1 MPIGIANFPARVMN
15 RRRKGLAFVAL
26 RAGAFLLILVAASL
40 FPPSP
45 AHSGGI
51 LHASPPRV
59 GPEAYAVARA
69 TVVVSR
75 TWVTVS
81 DDEMSCRFEQTFL
94 NDNDLPLEGMFLFPL
109 ETGGP
114 LLAPQVRVDGIVQR
128 HTVMSHDEFFPL
140 LKELTTTTQDPS
152 LLGLAGKSVLVV
164 RSVHLAPHQ
173 QRTIRLDFRRN
184 FSAGKETI
192 ALSIP
197 LDGERYAV
205 APVGDFAIHVRFKL
219 SQTVRG
225 LFSPTHPIE
234 VFRESPAR
242 CTVTVHTLSKPVK
255 EDFHLIGGL
264 GGNDLDFTVLTHR
277 RRGERGVFLAMLHP
291 PVLPSLAS
299 EQAQKDVVFV
309 LDASGSMTTGKLEL
323 AKRVIFLGF
332 ESLQP
337 KDRFNVVVVRTRCSR
352 LAPDLLPA
360 TPENVS
366 NAAKFV
372 DSLTSQGG
380 TDLFN
385 GLMMALDQFVS
396 RKRTNLVVITG
407 DGRGTIGI
415 TDPASIADA
424 IQRHNRYR
432 ARLYA
437 VAIGPDAEFSALD
450 KLTSAHRGTLL
461 KVSESVEVLPAV
473 RRLFVDITSPV
484 VSELVLEIE
493 GAPPEEMAPPQHP
506 GFVWD

>member
-164 RSVHLAPHQ
+164 RSVHLAPPSATDH
-173 QRTIRLDFRRN
+173 TARLSTKLLRRKRN
-184 FSAGKETI
+184 HSPIDSPGRGTLRSCARRRFCHPCAFQAIT
-192 ALSIP
+192 
-197 LDGERYAV
+197 DGARAV
-205 APVGDFAIHVRFKL
+205 FANA
-219 SQTVRG
+219 SDRG
-225 LFSPTHPIE
+225 LSRIACSLHCDRPHP
-234 VFRESPAR
+234 VQ
-242 CTVTVHTLSKPVK
+242 T
-255 EDFHLIGGL
+255 
-264 GGNDLDFTVLTHR
+264 
-277 RRGERGVFLAMLHP
+277 GERG
-291 PVLPSLAS
+291 
-299 EQAQKDVVFV
+299 
-309 LDASGSMTTGKLEL
+309 
-323 AKRVIFLGF
+323 
-332 ESLQP
+332 
-337 KDRFNVVVVRTRCSR
+337 
-352 LAPDLLPA
+352 
-360 TPENVS
+360 
-366 NAAKFV
+366 
-372 DSLTSQGG
+372 
-380 TDLFN
+380 
-385 GLMMALDQFVS
+385 
-396 RKRTNLVVITG
+396 
-407 DGRGTIGI
+407 
-415 TDPASIADA
+415 
-424 IQRHNRYR
+424 
-432 ARLYA
+432 
-437 VAIGPDAEFSALD
+437 FSPYW
-450 KLTSAHRGTLL
+450 R
-461 KVSESVEVLPAV
+461 PW
-473 RRLFVDITSPV
+473 R
-484 VSELVLEIE
+484 
-493 GAPPEEMAPPQHP
+493 Q
-506 GFVWD
+506 